1 MKRETSNVL
10 VAFLLGAVA
19 GGVTALL
26 MAPAS
31 GADTRKKIGDALRRA
46 KEKAGEEL
54 EGAKEFADTH
64 RQAIK
69 EAYTAGKEAYKKAAS
84 HEKEA

>member
-26 MAPAS
+26 LAPAS
-31 GADTRKKIGDALRRA
+31 GAETRKKLSDALNRA
-46 KEKAGEEL
+46 KDKALDEL
-54 EGAKEFADTH
+54 EGAKEYADTH
-64 RQAIK
+64 RQAVK
-69 EAYTAGKEAYKKAAS
+69 EAYAAGKEAYKKATQ
-84 HEKEA
+84 EKEA

>member
-26 MAPAS
+26 LAPAS
-31 GADTRKKIGDALRRA
+31 GAETRKKIGEALKHA
-46 KEKAGEEL
+46 KDKAADEL
-54 EGAKEFADTH
+54 SGAKEFAETH

>member
-19 GGVTALL
+19 GTVTALL
-26 MAPAS
+26 LAPAS
-31 GADTRKKIGDALRRA
+31 GADTRKKLNDALKHA
-46 KEKAGEEL
+46 KDKALDEL
-54 EGAKEFADTH
+54 ETAKDFADTH

-69 EAYTAGKEAYKKAAS
+69 EAYSAGKEAYKKAT